1 MNEIIVKSQKELD
14 ELPIDYN
21 GRIMIEFGTPYDR
34 AVVNRRFKFSV
45 VAWGNS
51 SVVAWG
57 NSSVEAMGNSSVE
70 AMGNSSVVAR
80 DNSSVVAWGNSSVV
94 ARGNSSVEA
103 WDNSSVVAWDNSS
116 VVAWDNSSVVAWD
129 NSSVVAW
136 GNSSVVAWDNSS
148 VVANA
153 NVQVTDASHKHDI
166 KVSGNARI
174 VYNPRNIDEY
184 IEFYGLEHADGKV
197 KLFKAVR
204 KDDKGYFSS
213 HSPNFRYVIGETAKA
228 DRLDKDVHEDC
239 GHGIHMASKAWCIA
253 FGRSWKDIAILEVE
267 AEISKIIVPVGG
279 CGKVRAAEAKVL
291 REIPLEECGLYGQI
305 LAKRRRSDG

>member
-21 GRIMIEFGTPYDR
+21 GRIVIEFGTPYDR

-45 VAWGNS
+45 VARGS
-51 SVVAWG
+51 
-57 NSSVEAMGNSSVE
+57 SSVE
-70 AMGNSSVVAR
+70 AR
-80 DNSSVVAWGNSSVV
+80 DNSSVVACGNSSVV
-94 ARGNSSVEA
+94 ACG
-103 WDNSSVVAWDNSS
+103 
-116 VVAWDNSSVVAWD
+116 

-148 VVANA
+148 VVAQA
-153 NVQVTDASHKHDI
+153 NTQVTDRSHSHDI
-166 KVSGNARI
+166 KTSGNARI
-174 VYNPRNIDEY
+174 VYDPQNIEEY
-184 IEFYGLEHADGKV
+184 IDFYGLEHADGKV
-197 KLFKAVR
+197 KLFKAVH
-204 KDDKGYFSS
+204 KDDKCYFSS

-228 DRLDKDVHEDC
+228 DRLDEDVHEDC
-239 GHGIHMASKAWCIA
+239 GHGIHMASKAWCID
-253 FGRSWKDIAILEVE
+253 FGRSWKDLAILEVE

-291 REIPLEECGLYGQI
+291 REVPLEECGLYGKI